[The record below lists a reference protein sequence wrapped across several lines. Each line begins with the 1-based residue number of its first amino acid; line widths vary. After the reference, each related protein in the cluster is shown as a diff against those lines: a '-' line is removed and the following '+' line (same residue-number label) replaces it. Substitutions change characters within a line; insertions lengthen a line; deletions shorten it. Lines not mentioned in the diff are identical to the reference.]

1 MPPYSW
7 LIRCFCDSVFLLSSQ
22 YITKTLGATK
32 FRESMNEHEVDLGT
46 LSLLNRVCNDNVPK
60 SNSCLGLLRLDVI
73 NDAPHLSFDFDALI
87 STIAQINVVWINQT
101 GNRDLFIILS
111 CIEPDIT
118 FFN

>member
-1 MPPYSW
+1 
-7 LIRCFCDSVFLLSSQ
+7 
-22 YITKTLGATK
+22 
-32 FRESMNEHEVDLGT
+32 MNEHEVDLGT